1 MNFIHIGIGK
11 TGTTSIQATL
21 YRNRERMR
29 ELGFLYPQSGLIG
42 QAHYGF
48 FDLSLQEI
56 TEFSFADLA
65 AEQAAAGCRDTIVSC
80 ENLSYAGPAVID
92 RFQQAFGAQTRIVFY
107 VREQCDLIRSTFMQ
121 WVREGWEHR
130 GAVEEFWREHRDSFD
145 FMHLIEPWAERF
157 GRDNIR
163 AHLYDKRVTRGDVV
177 GHFMG
182 VVGYTGP
189 SVIGERLNRSLA
201 SQCIPLVRELDA
213 LGLDPDSRRLVID
226 ALACAPTM
234 LSAKTT
240 LIGDRLAHEIAQA
253 YRESNF
259 HFAQTYLRPG
269 ERYLSGAGAP
279 EFGVS
284 GRAQLL

>member
-1 MNFIHIGIGK
+1 MNFVHIGIGK

-48 FDLSLQEI
+48 FDPQLQEI
-56 TEFSFADLA
+56 TEFSFTDLA
-65 AEQAAAGCRDTIVSC
+65 AEQAEAGCRDTIVSC
-80 ENLSYAGPAVID
+80 ESLSYAAPAVID
-92 RFQQAFGAQTRIVFY
+92 RFRQAFGAQTRIVFY
-107 VREQCDLIRSTFMQ
+107 AREQRDLISSTFMQ

-130 GAVEEFWREHRDSFD
+130 GDIEEFWREHRDSFD
-145 FMHLIEPWAERF
+145 FMNLIEPWAERF

-177 GHFMG
+177 GHFMN

-201 SQCIPLVRELDA
+201 PQCIPAVRELDA
-213 LGLDPDSRRLVID
+213 LGLDSENRRLVID
-226 ALACAPTM
+226 ALASVSTQ
-234 LSAKTT
+234 LSAKTN
-240 LIGDRLAHEIAQA
+240 LIGDRLAREILEA

-259 HFAQTYLRPG
+259 HFTQTYLPHG
-269 ERYLSGAGAP
+269 ERYLSGAAAP
-279 EFGVS
+279 EFGMS